1 MPRFRYLHQ
10 SRSPRGAYFMLK
22 VRTAVMNGTFE
33 RDHIALGQSTR
44 HPKRPGRLAP
54 PSLRRSHILIEYSG
68 YRGAHDNMKGIGRIY
83 QQTFI
88 DTFVVRR
95 PARLSSPNP
104 PRACRARHVG
114 GGVPDRAEANSAATP
129 LDSKR
134 LANAAGVGAR
144 ATGRAAVTTFGSS
157 RSHVSLRKT
166 LGDQPHET
174 SPRAPIAL

>member
-1 MPRFRYLHQ
+1 
-10 SRSPRGAYFMLK
+10 MLK